1 MNLNVSE
8 VIKNFEYFLFKIVI
22 VFALREHTFYI
33 YKHHDEKVTKYLSS
47 YFDLFFTSSWHSVLT
62 YAKNQCRL

>member
-33 YKHHDEKVTKYLSS
+33 YKHHDKKLQNIYLQNTI
-47 YFDLFFTSSWHSVLT
+47 FF
-62 YAKNQCRL
+62 